1 MMRTWSAGLAGSVAL
16 ALLAG
21 CGGVSPDLPAGLSVV
36 VYQPRPDV
44 ALGQFAIQVVNDGD
58 AAVEIITAQLSS
70 PDFVDDLEWR
80 GDGSTVLPGRKLDLR
95 VPVPQI
101 DCAGETA
108 AAAWLTADV
117 GSPSEPTEV
126 EVSDPYGL
134 LPRLH
139 VEQCVAQEIA
149 EIAIVTPLEVIA
161 PAGQAP
167 AILVIDIEPTG
178 TAGTI
183 EIVGVRSTTL
193 LQPSDD
199 GVRTP
204 ELALEVELSAA
215 GPTELRVPLLP
226 NRCDAHALAEDKV
239 GTIIPF
245 LIDSGG
251 PEPVSWLMVL
261 PDELKGA
268 LYTYYAAYCGLPD

>member
-1 MMRTWSAGLAGSVAL
+1 MMRTWRAGLAASAAL

-58 AAVEIITAQLSS
+58 AAVEIITARLSS
-70 PDFVDDLEWR
+70 PDFVDDLEWS

-108 AAAWLTADV
+108 PAVWLTADV
-117 GSPSEPTEV
+117 GGPSEPTEV
-126 EVSDPYGL
+126 EVSDPYDL
-134 LPRLH
+134 LARLH
-139 VEQCVAQEIA
+139 AEQCVAQAIA
-149 EIAIVTPLEVIA
+149 EVAIVTPREVLV

-167 AILVIDIEPTG
+167 AILVIDVEPTG
-178 TAGTI
+178 GAGTI

-204 ELALEVELSAA
+204 ELALDVELSAA

-245 LIDSGG
+245 LVDAGG
-251 PEPVSWLMVL
+251 AEPVTWLMVL

-268 LYTYYAAYCGLPD
+268 LYTYYAAYCGLPG

>member
-1 MMRTWSAGLAGSVAL
+1 MRRAGLAGSVAL
-16 ALLAG
+16 LLLAG
-21 CGGVSPDLPAGLSVV
+21 CGAVAPELPSGLSVV

-58 AAVEIITAQLSS
+58 ALVEIIAAQLRS
-70 PDFVDDLEWR
+70 PDFADDVEWT
-80 GDGSTVLPGRKLDLR
+80 GDGSTVLAGRKLDLR
-95 VPVPQI
+95 VPVPRI
-101 DCAGETA
+101 DCTGETA
-108 AAAWLTADV
+108 PEARLTADV
-117 GSPSEPTEV
+117 GSPSEPTAV
-126 EVSDPYGL
+126 EVADPYDL

-139 VEQCVAQEIA
+139 AEQCVAQAIA
-149 EIAIVTPLEVIA
+149 EIAVLTPREVIA

-167 AILVIDIEPTG
+167 AVLVIDIAPTG
-178 TAGTI
+178 AAGSI

-193 LQPSDD
+193 LQPADD

-204 ELALEVELSAA
+204 VLALGVELSAT
-215 GPTELRVPLLP
+215 GPTELRLPLLP

-245 LIDSGG
+245 LVDAGG
-251 PEPVSWLMVL
+251 SEPVTWLMVL

-268 LYTYYAAYCGLPD
+268 LYAYYAAYCALPG

>member
-1 MMRTWSAGLAGSVAL
+1 MMRTWRAGLAGSAAL

-58 AAVEIITAQLSS
+58 AAVEIIAARLSS
-70 PDFVDDLEWR
+70 PDFVDDLAWS

-101 DCAGETA
+101 DCAEETA
-108 AAAWLTADV
+108 PAVWLTADV

-126 EVSDPYGL
+126 DVSDPYDL

-139 VEQCVAQEIA
+139 AEQCIAQSIA
-149 EIAIVTPLEVIA
+149 EIATVTPREVIA

-167 AILVIDIEPTG
+167 AVLVLDIEPTG
-178 TAGTI
+178 AAGTI
-183 EIVGVRSTTL
+183 DIVGVRSTTL
-193 LQPSDD
+193 LQPADN

-204 ELALEVELSAA
+204 ELALDVELSAA

-245 LIDSGG
+245 LIDVGG
-251 PEPVSWLMVL
+251 AEPVTWLIVL

-268 LYTYYAAYCGLPD
+268 LYTYYAAYCGLPG

>member
-1 MMRTWSAGLAGSVAL
+1 MIRMLRAGLAGGVVL
-16 ALLAG
+16 ALLVG
-21 CGGVSPDLPAGLSVV
+21 CGVVVPGLPAGLSVV

-58 AAVEIITAQLSS
+58 VPVEIITARLSS
-70 PDFVDDLEWR
+70 PDFVDDIEWT
-80 GDGSTVLPGRKLDLR
+80 GDGSTVLAGRKLDLR

-101 DCAGETA
+101 DCTGETA
-108 AAAWLTADV
+108 PKVQLTADV
-117 GSPSEPTEV
+117 DGSSEPTEV
-126 EVSDPYGL
+126 AVSDPYGL

-139 VEQCVAQEIA
+139 AEQCVAQAIA
-149 EIAIVTPLEVIA
+149 EIAILTPREVIV

-167 AILVIDIEPTG
+167 AILVIDIAPTG
-178 TAGTI
+178 AAGSI
-183 EIVGVRSTTL
+183 EIAGVRSTTL
-193 LQPSDD
+193 LQPADD

-204 ELALEVELSAA
+204 ELALGIELSAD

-245 LIDSGG
+245 LIETGG
-251 PEPVSWLMVL
+251 SEPVTWFMVL

-268 LYTYYAAYCGLPD
+268 LYGYYAAYCGLPG